1 MAERH
6 PKHPE
11 SHGCLELGRAKATK
25 AGEASKAAGSTPSGG
40 DLFPVGR
47 RLEWSGCLG
56 LPASPPS
63 LPTLTPQLST
73 LSGEE
78 VRGLE

>member
-11 SHGCLELGRAKATK
+11 SHGCLELRRAKATK

-47 RLEWSGCLG
+47 RLEWGGCLG